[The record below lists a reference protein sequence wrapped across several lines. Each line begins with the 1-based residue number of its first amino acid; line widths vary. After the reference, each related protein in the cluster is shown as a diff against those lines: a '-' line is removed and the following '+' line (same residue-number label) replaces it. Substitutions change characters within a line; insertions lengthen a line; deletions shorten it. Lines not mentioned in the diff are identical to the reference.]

1 MSTLSA
7 RRSIYDPDGINTN
20 FSIHPYINEEE
31 IEKELENLKLQ
42 YSQDE
47 TTSKTRK
54 NITDQS
60 ECGGEN
66 LDAAYGTQKYIS
78 C

>member
-7 RRSIYDPDGINTN
+7 RRSIYDPDGMNTN

-42 YSQDE
+42 E
-47 TTSKTRK
+47 TRSKSRE

-60 ECGGEN
+60 EYGGEN
-66 LDAAYGTQKYIS
+66 LDEAYASTQKYIS
-78 C
+78 F